1 MRDYSLAGPEAERAA
16 ARGLVDGEWFRPPI
30 DPDRLR
36 ELTERANARAVVDF
50 ALWIAL
56 IIATGV
62 AAVWSIGDWWSVPAF
77 ALYGAV
83 TSGAADARWHE
94 FGHGTAARSARL
106 NDAAYWF
113 ASFLLW
119 RSPTAWR
126 WSHFRH
132 HTDTIIVGRDPE
144 IQVGRPARMTKF
156 VLNYTNLV
164 NGPTALWLLIR
175 YAAGRLDADTL
186 DFTPGDEQH
195 RVVRESRIFLAVL
208 VAVIVLSVVTTSWI
222 PLLLVGLPTIYGAWL
237 MVFFGATQHL
247 GLGEDVLDHRYSTRT
262 VYMNPIFRFLYLNM
276 NYHVEHHMFPA
287 VPYSRLPALHAE
299 IKHTLPAPSPSMFHA
314 YREIIAA
321 LWKQRDDPAYTPRD
335 RIVPDVAP
343 AQGRHGRL
351 GAVRPDGSFDLGP
364 LGLVEVGSISRV
376 DVLDHTFAVARL
388 DANSV
393 CVVDG
398 LCTHGRAHLADGAL
412 VESVGGPSIECP
424 KHNGRFDL
432 ASGAPCRKPVTV
444 AINIHDVAMTSGHII
459 ITPPAT
465 VPATLPAAA
474 PGGLRDRTVQEHP
487 A

>member
-1 MRDYSLAGPEAERAA
+1 MRDYSLTGPESGRAA
-16 ARGLVDGEWFRPPI
+16 ERGLVDGEWFRSPV
-30 DPDRLR
+30 DPDRMC
-36 ELTERANARAVVDF
+36 ELTERTNARAMVDL
-50 ALWIAL
+50 AVWIAL
-56 IIATGV
+56 IIATGA
-62 AAVWSIGDWWSVPAF
+62 AAVWSIGDWWAVPLF

-83 TSGAADARWHE
+83 TAGAADARWHE
-94 FGHGTAARSARL
+94 FGHGTAARSSRL
-106 NDAAYWF
+106 NDSAYWF

-144 IQVGRPARMTKF
+144 IQLGRPARMTKF

-164 NGPTALWLLIR
+164 NGPKALWLLIR

-186 DFTPGDEQH
+186 DFVPVDEQPK
-195 RVVRESRIFLAVL
+195 VVRESRVFVAILTAVAVL
-208 VAVIVLSVVTTSWI
+208 SAATSSWT
-222 PLLLVGLPTIYGAWL
+222 PALLVGLPTIYGAWL

-262 VYMNPIFRFLYLNM
+262 VYVNPVFRFLYLNM

-287 VPYSRLPALHAE
+287 VPYYRLPDLHAE

-314 YREIIAA
+314 YREIVAA
-321 LWKQRDDPAYTPRD
+321 LWKQRTDPAYTPRD
-335 RIVPDVAP
+335 RIVPDIAP

-376 DVLDHTFAVARL
+376 DVSDHTFAVARL
-388 DANSV
+388 DADRV

-398 LCTHGRAHLADGAL
+398 YCTHGRAHLADGVI
-412 VESVGGPSIECP
+412 VESADGASIECP

-444 AINIHDVAMTSGHII
+444 AIEVHAVDIKSGHVII
-459 ITPPAT
+459 PLPD
-465 VPATLPAAA
+465 TLPDRL
-474 PGGLRDRTVQEHP
+474 GDRTAQEHLT
-487 A
+487 